1 MVANGWRRAS
11 EYRVTARWLEKC
23 GMYKGRVGLERE
35 RGSWI
40 PEISGRE
47 SQWYLVVDWRESR
60 MTARPDLAKSSS
72 KYHSGLSRQSVCGG
86 ELGL

>member
-1 MVANGWRRAS
+1 
-11 EYRVTARWLEKC
+11 
-23 GMYKGRVGLERE
+23 MYKGRVGLEME

-47 SQWYLVVDWRESR
+47 SQQYLVVDGRESR

-72 KYHSGLSRQSVCGG
+72 KYRSGLTRQSVCGG
-86 ELGL
+86 EMGL